1 MNFTT
6 VLQPIQE
13 SDVVVVG
20 GGASGVAAAIA
31 AARQGARV
39 LLLEQYGCLG
49 GMMTLG
55 LVMPL
60 SAHSTKSGQSFG
72 GIMHEILERVI
83 AETKRYCG
91 GSGKPHHLFSSPHVM
106 KHVLLELAVDA
117 GVEVLLHAT
126 LVDVVR
132 EDDTIKH
139 LVILT
144 KSGLRSL
151 QARIFIDATGDGD
164 LLARAGAE
172 FVLGSEPGVLGGL
185 RATGLNKVHKEA
197 GEYGDYSRDG
207 VLQPVTMMFTMGGV
221 DTERA
226 KPFVNRKL
234 SFAELGLTREDFAAL
249 PYANSPGFTLDGDDL
264 PLPQGRVL
272 FFKIRRPGEV
282 VINMTR
288 ITSVN
293 GADATE
299 LARGTIAGQRQVFHV
314 LDFLLRF
321 VPGFA
326 NAYLI
331 ETADIL
337 GVRETRRLVGRH
349 VLTGQEAIECVPFED
364 VVAHGS
370 YIIDI
375 HDPQGRRKAI
385 GGPIR
390 GECYDIP
397 YRSLLPKSVD
407 NLLVAGRCISSDH
420 VAHSSTRIQGTCM
433 LTGQAA
439 GTAAALALRMQ
450 VTVAELPVRQLQNA
464 LIAAGVRLRLTGS
477 IAPGVGGG
485 PFGAENSLGSPE
497 EPVAPSV
504 MPQ

>member
-6 VLQPIQE
+6 SLQPLQE
-13 SDVVVVG
+13 VDIAVVG

-31 AARQGARV
+31 AARQGARI
-39 LLLEQYGCLG
+39 LLIEQYGCLG

-55 LVMPL
+55 LVMPF

-72 GIMHEILERVI
+72 GIMHEVLERVI
-83 AETKRYCG
+83 ADTRRYCAG
-91 GSGKPHHLFSSPHVM
+91 TGKPHHLFSSPHVM
-106 KHVLLELAVDA
+106 KHVLLELAVGA
-117 GVEVLLHAT
+117 GVDVLLHAT

-132 EDDTIKH
+132 EGNTIQQ
-139 LVILT
+139 LVVLT
-144 KSGLRSL
+144 KSGLCSVK
-151 QARIFIDATGDGD
+151 ARVFIDASGDGD
-164 LLARAGAE
+164 LLARAGEE

-185 RATGLNKVHKEA
+185 SATGLNKVHKEA
-197 GEYGDYSRDG
+197 CEYGDYARDG
-207 VLQPVTMMFTMGGV
+207 VLQPVTMMFTMAGV

-234 SFAELGLTREDFAAL
+234 SFAEIGLTREAFSAL
-249 PYANSPGFTLDGDDL
+249 PYANSPGFTLDGDEL

-282 VINMTR
+282 IVNMTR

-293 GADATE
+293 GVDALE
-299 LARGTIAGQRQVFHV
+299 LARGEIAGQLQAFHV

-321 VPGFA
+321 VPGFER
-326 NAYLI
+326 AYLV

-349 VLTGQEAIECVPFED
+349 VLTGREAIECVLFED

-385 GGPIR
+385 GGPIK

-397 YRSLLPKSVD
+397 YRSLLPKSVL
-407 NLLVAGRCISSDH
+407 NLLVVGRCISSDH

-439 GTAAALALRMQ
+439 GTAAALALRLQ
-450 VTVAELPVRQLQNA
+450 TTVAGVPVKPLQET
-464 LIAAGVRLRLTGS
+464 LIAAGVRLRLAGT
-477 IAPGVGGG
+477 IAPGAGGG
-485 PFGAENSLGSPE
+485 PFGAENSLG
-497 EPVAPSV
+497 A
-504 MPQ
+504 QA